1 MNDKIYQD
9 EMYYYVNL
17 FETEIVTDLDDVVME
32 LVNDRGVTATFVY
45 FQVYFQS
52 GSGLGFFDQFDD
64 WNL

>member
-52 GSGLGFFDQFDD
+52 
-64 WNL
+64 WIC